1 MVHFDVN
8 IYIWQQVSIVNF
20 VLLLLEYKTVFTIAT
35 FKNGLIITKNLCN
48 HVTAHDVGTYFS
60 NAVKKRNSSVYNIQ
74 LE

>member
-1 MVHFDVN
+1 MAASF
-8 IYIWQQVSIVNF
+8 YPELQ
-20 VLLLLEYKTVFTIAT
+20 VLLLLEYKTVFIIAT

-60 NAVKKRNSSVYNIQ
+60 NAEKKRNSLDYNIPVQ